1 MEMRE
6 KILET
11 LSFLQKEL
19 VLKRFYRPDGR
30 AKTQRCL
37 NLQPYDR
44 LLIVLDGV
52 KNEPMSLNGELRTI
66 RLEAGDF
73 YLIGKHIWEY
83 ASFLDRHEFFCMIPR
98 GGYLRLVHYHIR
110 GNQGHH
116 PWPENDWF
124 HTTLPDSVETAFA
137 LLKSLEDPG
146 DPLLASP
153 LVRLIARLAEREVRK
168 ELPHAGKGAMTF
180 EKIRNFVEYHF
191 SEPIGRED
199 IAAYFHLHPSY
210 VSQLFH
216 QYARRSLQDSIAACR
231 IARAKYLLSET
242 DAPVKQIAEEC
253 GFGCEVYF
261 IRRFREITGSSPGRY
276 RVANRRLPADPI
288 PEKKREPKQ

>member
-1 MEMRE
+1 
-6 KILET
+6 
-11 LSFLQKEL
+11 
-19 VLKRFYRPDGR
+19 
-30 AKTQRCL
+30 
-37 NLQPYDR
+37 
-44 LLIVLDGV
+44 
-52 KNEPMSLNGELRTI
+52 
-66 RLEAGDF
+66 
-73 YLIGKHIWEY
+73 
-83 ASFLDRHEFFCMIPR
+83 MIPR

-146 DPLLASP
+146 DPLLAPP

-261 IRRFREITGSSPGRY
+261 IRRFREITGSSPDGTGSQTGDSRRIRSPKRRRNQNSEFRKVRKWKSGGTFPLF
-276 RVANRRLPADPI
+276 RVRREAAPCRWGV
-288 PEKKREPKQ
+288 PESPPFPHRSKRQIGTAPDDSVFPDASFPLWEPYSQSALIR